1 MKLKYICKI
10 CNKEISS
17 HGLGMHIKWHNLTK
31 KEYSAKLKNF
41 YSRVNNAILD
51 MEIDKGSFTYL

>member
-31 KEYSAKLKNF
+31 KNIMINFLK
-41 YSRVNNAILD
+41 R
-51 MEIDKGSFTYL
+51 K